1 MADPENR
8 AASILLPGETIEE
21 DPKKDTSP
29 DIIKVGKK
37 LYIRTDAKK
46 KAKSAESESPGT
58 VVINL
63 ARSNVLLPDGKILK
77 AGERV
82 LVPTADVLGNSRYR
96 DFIEKGII
104 RCVEILRTPKQKKKK
119 KKEKLDLD
127 FEDDTGG
134 WGDDDDEKLP
144 SMTALEFEKLRSLAD
159 RVRRRGNLVFGQR
172 ALQKAVRLLC
182 IKYDLDPRTTMVDM
196 ETGYFQLNSWQGDD
210 DG

>member
-1 MADPENR
+1 MTDSENR

-29 DIIKVGKK
+29 GIIKVGKK
-37 LYIRTDAKK
+37 LYVRTDAKK
-46 KAKSAESESPGT
+46 KAKSTESEGPST

-63 ARSNVLLPDGKILK
+63 VRSRVLLPDGKILK

-82 LVPTADVLGNSRYR
+82 LVPTADVLRDSRYR
-96 DFIEKGII
+96 DYIDKGII
-104 RCVEILRTPKQKKKK
+104 RCVEILRTPKQKKK

-134 WGDDDDEKLP
+134 WGDDDDEKSP

-159 RVRRRGNLVFGQR
+159 RVRRRGNLVSGQR